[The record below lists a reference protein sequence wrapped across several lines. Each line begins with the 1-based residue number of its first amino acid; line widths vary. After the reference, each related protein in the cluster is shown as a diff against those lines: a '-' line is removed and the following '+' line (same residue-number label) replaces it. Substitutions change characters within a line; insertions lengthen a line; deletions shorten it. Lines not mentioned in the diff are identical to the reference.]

1 MFSFFFFRFSARDH
15 SAFQAKDD
23 HLRDARSFISLVRP
37 RSSLGADLR
46 SKGNDPLV
54 SKSTRY

>member
-1 MFSFFFFRFSARDH
+1 
-15 SAFQAKDD
+15 
-23 HLRDARSFISLVRP
+23 VRP